1 MGDLETSPPVI
12 RNLHR
17 LAVGLAL
24 LLPWFLLHVRAAAEI
39 DVDLVGAC
47 FLMYCAVERRWE
59 WLRQDWVP
67 VGLAWWAWL
76 VACTVL
82 NLSSSGAD
90 GGALVQAAAVV
101 RFLVFVAALERWV
114 LPASRDRRWLLAS
127 LGAATLYVAA
137 QTLLQ
142 FATGYNLYGDP
153 RSGDGELTG
162 PFDKPRDAPTFVR
175 MLFPVL
181 LPPVGALL
189 ARPGVRPALG
199 GAALVVGSVVVMV
212 LIGQRMPV
220 LLTALGLL
228 VSGLLLPRLRA
239 SVAVAVL
246 AGGALIAASAVVSP
260 PAFYRLVTKF
270 SRQMGDFADSHYGF
284 IAERAVAI
292 AEQHP
297 WIGRG
302 YGGFSTGCPQPR
314 YFQDWHWPAAVAHGD
329 GGGAAQCVM
338 HPHSHYLQAVTD
350 AGLPGLALFTALV
363 AVWLYRLGQ
372 GLLRNPDPLR
382 VGLFV
387 AALIQEWPVASTSP
401 LISFPIGGWF
411 FLLLGFGLAEA
422 RHAASG
428 GAARSSHPKLVPDGL
443 HDPLHR

>member
-1 MGDLETSPPVI
+1 MI

-17 LAVGLAL
+17 LALGSAL

-39 DVDLVGAC
+39 GVDLVGVC
-47 FLMYCAVERRWE
+47 FLLHCIAERRWE
-59 WLRQDWVP
+59 WFRQDWVR
-67 VGLAWWAWL
+67 VALAWWGWL
-76 VACTVL
+76 VVCTVL

-90 GGALVQAAAVV
+90 GMALVQAVAAV
-101 RFLVFVAALERWV
+101 RFLVFVVALECWV
-114 LPASRDRRWLLAS
+114 LHASRERPWLLAS
-127 LGAATLYVAA
+127 LTLATLYVAA

-153 RSGDGELTG
+153 RFGDGELTG
-162 PFDKPRDAPTFVR
+162 PFSKPRDAPTFVR
-175 MLFPVL
+175 MLFPTL

-189 ARPGVRPALG
+189 SQPGWRAGVS
-199 GAALVVGSVVVMV
+199 GAALVVGGMLVVV

-220 LLTALGLL
+220 LLAILGLL

-239 SVAVAVL
+239 AVVAAVV
-246 AGGALIAASAVVSP
+246 GGGVLIGASAVVSP
-260 PAFYRLVTKF
+260 PTFYRLVTKF
-270 SRQMGDFADSHYGF
+270 SQQMADFTDSPYGL

-302 YGGFSTGCPQPR
+302 YDGFRTGCPQPR
-314 YFQDWHWPAAVAHGD
+314 YFQDWHWPGVAAHGD
-329 GGGAAQCVM
+329 GGGAALCVT
-338 HPHSHYLQAVTD
+338 HPHNHYLQAVTD

-363 AVWLYRLGQ
+363 GVWLCRLGH
-372 GLLRNPDPLR
+372 GLLRKPDPLR

-401 LISFPIGGWF
+401 LVSLPIGGWF

-422 RHAASG
+422 KQASADRREPLTRPKG
-428 GAARSSHPKLVPDGL
+428 GVDGL
-443 HDPLHR
+443 HHPVHR

>member
-1 MGDLETSPPVI
+1 LI
-12 RNLHR
+12 RTLHR
-17 LAVGLAL
+17 AAFGLAL
-24 LLPWFLLHVRAAAEI
+24 LLPWFLLHMRAAAEI
-39 DVDLVGAC
+39 SVDVVGVC
-47 FLMYCAVERRWE
+47 FLLRCAVERRWE

-67 VGLAWWAWL
+67 IGLAWWGWL
-76 VACTVL
+76 VACTVMNIARFGL
-82 NLSSSGAD
+82 D
-90 GGALVQAAAVV
+90 GTALVQALAVV
-101 RFLVFVAALERWV
+101 RFLVFAAALESWV
-114 LPASRDRRWLLAS
+114 LHAPRERRWLWAS
-127 LGAATLYVAA
+127 LGVATLYVAA

-162 PFDKPRDAPTFVR
+162 PFSKPRDAPTFVR

-181 LPPVGALL
+181 LPPVGSLL
-189 ARPGVRPALG
+189 ARPGLRSALS
-199 GAALVVGSVVVMV
+199 GAALVVGGVLVVV

-220 LLTALGLL
+220 LLAALGLL

-239 SVAVAVL
+239 SVAVAIL

-260 PAFYRLVTKF
+260 PTFYRLVTKF

-302 YGGFSTGCPQPR
+302 YGGFGTGCPQPR
-314 YFQDWHWPAAVAHGD
+314 YFQDWHWPGAIAHGD
-329 GGGAAQCVM
+329 GGGAALCVM
-338 HPHSHYLQAVTD
+338 HPHNHYLQAVTD

-363 AVWLYRLGQ
+363 GVWLYRLGD
-372 GLLRNPDPLR
+372 GLLRRPDPLR

-401 LISFPIGGWF
+401 IVSFPIGGWF

-422 RHAASG
+422 R
-428 GAARSSHPKLVPDGL
+428 RSSDPKLVPNRL

>member
-1 MGDLETSPPVI
+1 MI

-17 LAVGLAL
+17 LALGLVL
-24 LLPWFLLHVRAAAEI
+24 LLPWLLMHTRAAAEI
-39 DVDLVGAC
+39 GVDLIGVG
-47 FLMYCAVERRWE
+47 FLVHCAVARRWE

-67 VGLAWWAWL
+67 VGLAWWGWL
-76 VACTVL
+76 VVCTLL
-82 NLSSSGAD
+82 NLSSAGAD
-90 GGALVQAAAVV
+90 GMALVQAVAVL

-114 LPASRDRRWLLAS
+114 LAAPPARGWLLSS
-127 LGAATLYVAA
+127 LTVAAVYVAA

-142 FATGYNLYGDP
+142 FATGHNLYGDP
-153 RSGDGELTG
+153 RSADGELTG
-162 PFDKPRDAPTFVR
+162 PFPKPRDAPTFVR

-189 ARPGVRPALG
+189 DRPGLRPALG
-199 GAALVVGSVVVMV
+199 GAALLVGSVVVMV

-220 LLTALGLL
+220 LLTVFGLL

-239 SVAVAVL
+239 SVAVAVV

-270 SRQMGDFADSHYGF
+270 SRQMEDFADSHYGF

-302 YGGFSTGCPQPR
+302 YGGFSTGCPQQR
-314 YFQDWHWPAAVAHGD
+314 YFQDWHWPGAIAHGD
-329 GGGAAQCVM
+329 GGGSALCVT
-338 HPHSHYLQAVTD
+338 HPHNHYLQAVTD

-363 AVWLYRLGQ
+363 AVWLYRLGR

-422 RHAASG
+422 RSAA
-428 GAARSSHPKLVPDGL
+428 ADQPVRSSRPQLVPNRL
-443 HDPLHR
+443 HNPLHR